1 MIESDENGEGEEDNP
16 IQRSENLHFLDYYLV
31 VVVVV
36 EMGCVMA

>member
-16 IQRSENLHFLDYYLV
+16 YRRSENLHFFDYYL